1 MFHWLELGRNPKT
14 GTFRQLFPV
23 EELPPTA
30 CEVVEGSLPPCLDGA
45 YIQNGPNPQFIP
57 HGSSHLVDGDGM
69 LHSIKISRGKATF
82 CSRFVKTYKYMVER
96 DLGYPVFPN
105 IFASFNNNLTASMG
119 LNIARLLTG
128 QFHPF
133 INGLGTANT
142 SLALFGG
149 HLFAL
154 MESDLPYAIKLTSDG
169 DIITIGRHN
178 FHSSNPFLNMTAHPK
193 IDPDT
198 SEAFAFRYF
207 VIPPFLTFFRIDS
220 NGRKQK
226 DVPIFSMKGASFIH
240 DFAVTKKFAIFPDT
254 QVVINPL
261 EIMRGRSIMR
271 VDPDKVPRIGVIPRY
286 AEDESEMYWI
296 DVPGLNMLHSVN
308 AWEEDG
314 GDTIVIVASNVLS
327 VEHALEKM
335 NLIQFSLE
343 KITIDA
349 KAKKVVMRHPVSARS
364 LDFGVINPEYAG
376 KKNRY
381 IYAAAIETM
390 PKMVGVVKID
400 LSLFAADGG
409 DCTVASRM
417 YGPGCYGSE
426 PIFVAREPNNPA
438 AEEDDGY
445 LLSYVNNENTQ
456 ESQFLVMDARSP
468 TLEIVAAVKLPRRV
482 PHGFHAIFVKETDL
496 HKL

>member
-1 MFHWLELGRNPKT
+1 
-14 GTFRQLFPV
+14 
-23 EELPPTA
+23 
-30 CEVVEGSLPPCLDGA
+30 
-45 YIQNGPNPQFIP
+45 
-57 HGSSHLVDGDGM
+57 M